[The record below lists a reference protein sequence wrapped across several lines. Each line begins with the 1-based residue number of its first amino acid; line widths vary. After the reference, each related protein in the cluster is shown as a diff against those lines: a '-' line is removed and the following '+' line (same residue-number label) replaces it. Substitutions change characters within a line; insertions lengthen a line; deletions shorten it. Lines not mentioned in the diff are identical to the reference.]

1 MTPTD
6 LRRQD
11 FYYELPTELIAQHPA
26 EQRTASRL
34 LYLHG
39 KNKPQDLQFTD
50 FPRLLQPN
58 DLLVFN
64 NTRVIKARLLG
75 HKATGGRVECL
86 VERLLDDHRALVHLR
101 ASNPPRPGQS
111 LIFADGDEQATVHAK
126 NEMGL
131 VELAFT
137 HPILPLLDQY
147 GALPLPPY
155 ITHTP
160 TADDEQRYQTVFAEQ
175 AGAVAAPTAGLHF
188 DQAMLKMLEQQ
199 SIAQAFVTLHVGA
212 GTFQPVRTERI
223 ADHQMHAEYFTVPA
237 ATLQAIEQTK
247 ARGGRVI
254 AIGTTSVR
262 ALESARSEEATSEL
276 QSRGHLLF
284 FNFSPFTTLF
294 RSHRPCFCY
303 PACRCRDFSAG
314 THRTHCRSSN
324 ACRVLH
330 RPCCHLAGHRANQGS
345 RGACDCHRHDQCAC
359 T

>member
-101 ASNPPRPGQS
+101 ASNPPRPGQT
-111 LIFADGDEQATVHAK
+111 LIFADGDEQATVRAK

-262 ALESARSEEATSEL
+262 ALESAANLNSPNIQAHQRADGSISGD
-276 QSRGHLLF
+276 SRLFITPGYQFKYVDALLTNFHLPE
-284 FNFSPFTTLF
+284 STLLMLV
-294 RSHRPCFCY
+294 
-303 PACRCRDFSAG
+303 SA
-314 THRTHCRSSN
+314 
-324 ACRVLH
+324 
-330 RPCCHLAGHRANQGS
+330 LAGQESIQAAYAHAVAKKYRFFSYGDAMLITQ
-345 RGACDCHRHDQCAC
+345 
-359 T
+359 